1 MRFYSQDREARSLLL
16 LANLVVCA
24 LRAVSAVRHPSTE
37 HAFMSFCWG
46 LITLL
51 NFMSYWGTYWMLTPQ
66 GLVERRLLLMRRVIP
81 YRDIQDVSPCPTK
94 DKERSSRMKITTL
107 SGKPVLA
114 SPAQYGLFVSSL
126 EQHVDPSVIHV

>member
-1 MRFYSQDREARSLLL
+1 MRFYSQDREARLLLL

-24 LRAVSAVRHPSTE
+24 LEVVRAVRHPSTE
-37 HAFMSFCWG
+37 QAVMSFCWG
-46 LITLL
+46 SITLL

-66 GLVERRLLLMRRVIP
+66 GLLERKLLLMRRVIP
-81 YRDIQDVSPCPTK
+81 YRDIKDVSPCPTK
-94 DKERSSRMKITTL
+94 DKVRSSRMKITTV

-114 SPAQYGLFVSSL
+114 SPAEYGLFVSSL